1 MKVPLVWLQEFI
13 DLPTTDVGELSYA
26 FDMLGLTVESVE
38 TIQPEWSDVLV
49 GKVLEIAAHPD
60 ADKIRVCQ
68 VDTGSGPT
76 QIICGAWNF
85 EAGAIV
91 PVAPPGALLPG
102 EFEIGRRDIR
112 GIESNGM
119 ICSERELGLGDDHAG
134 ILVLDGDP
142 EIGTPF
148 ADIVELPDLVF
159 DLEITPNRPD
169 AMSMLGVA
177 RDLAAHFGIEHRLPE
192 IRMSTVEGS
201 TKIEVQVDDPIGCRR
216 FTAREITG
224 VTVGPSPFN
233 IRHRLHKIGVRS
245 ISNVVDVT
253 NYVMFELGHPLHA
266 FDADSIAGARL
277 VVRRASV
284 GETLVTLDD
293 EERALTPEDL
303 IIYDDDGPTSMSGTM
318 GGTRSEVGQ
327 TTKRVLMEAASWDPP
342 TIMYMSR
349 RHDLRSEASTRFERG
364 VDPNLADI
372 ANERASVMVA
382 ALAGGEILDGAVD
395 VVGTPTTPAV
405 VDLRLFEVERLLGS
419 GFTVDSVSSILTRL
433 GMGVEGSDPMVV
445 TVPTYRPDV
454 TRPADLIEE
463 VARIHGFDNFEAT
476 LPSGPSGGLTPE
488 QNRQRILQMALTGAG
503 LHQAVNLP
511 FVSFEDLAHLGS
523 RLAESELLTVRN
535 PLREEESKL
544 RPTMLPGLLG
554 AIRYNLSHG
563 AGSVGLFEIGKV
575 FSSAPDEDDP
585 RLPAQPDRVAWAV
598 VGDVGTQTLDGSSIK
613 ADGAVSLALWRRVA
627 RSLGLSDVEIRPSS
641 APGFHPGRTAEI
653 LIGRVPVGHVGEL
666 SPRAGRAFEITDRV
680 AVAELD
686 LELLLSPVSP
696 VQVKIPSV
704 FPFIEFD
711 LSFLVDSSQNVSEL
725 LAAMRSAGADLIES
739 ERVFDEFVSSDLG
752 DKKAVAVRY
761 RLRANDRTLTNDDA
775 GPIRAAMI
783 DAAQSTGAVLRGAG

>member
-1 MKVPLVWLQEFI
+1 VKVPLVWLQEFV

-38 TIQPEWSDVLV
+38 TIRPEWSDVLV

-68 VDTGSGPT
+68 VDSGSGPT

-85 EAGAIV
+85 ETGAIV
-91 PVAPPGALLPG
+91 PVAAPGAVLPG
-102 EFEIGRRDIR
+102 EFEIGRRNIR
-112 GIESNGM
+112 GVESNGM

-159 DLEITPNRPD
+159 DLEITPNRSD
-169 AMSMLGVA
+169 AMSILGVA

-192 IRMSTVEGS
+192 IQMSTVEGS
-201 TKIEVQVDDPIGCRR
+201 TKIDVQVDDPVGCRR

-233 IRHRLHKIGVRS
+233 VRHRLHKIGVRS

-293 EERALTPEDL
+293 EERDLAPEDL

-318 GGTRSEVGQ
+318 GGARSEVGQ
-327 TTKRVLMEAASWDPP
+327 ATKRVLMEAASWDPP

-372 ANERASVMVA
+372 ANQRASVMVA

-395 VVGTPTTPAV
+395 VVGTPTKPAV
-405 VDLRLFEVERLLGS
+405 VDLRLSDVERLLGS
-419 GFTVDSVSSILTRL
+419 GFTVDSVSSILARL
-433 GMGVEGSDPMVV
+433 GMRVEGSDPMVV

-454 TRPADLIEE
+454 TRAADLVEE

-511 FVSFEDLAHLGS
+511 FVSLEDLVHLGS
-523 RLAESELLTVRN
+523 RLGESELLTVKN

-544 RPTMLPGLLG
+544 RPTMLPGLLS

-575 FSSAPDEDDP
+575 FSSAPDEADP

-598 VGDVGTQTLDGSSIK
+598 VGDFGTQTLDGSFIK
-613 ADGAVSLALWRRVA
+613 ADGAVSLAVWRRVA
-627 RSLGLSDVEIRPSS
+627 RSLGLSDVEIRSSS

-653 LIGRVPVGHVGEL
+653 LVGGVPAGHVGEL
-666 SPRAGRAFEITDRV
+666 SPRAGRAFEITGRV

-686 LELLLSPVSP
+686 LALLLSPVSP
-696 VQVKIPSV
+696 VQVQIPSV

-711 LSFLVDSSQNVSEL
+711 LSFLLDSSQIVSEL
-725 LAAMRSAGADLIES
+725 LSAMRSAGRDLIET
-739 ERVFDEFVSSDLG
+739 ERVFDEFVSPDLG
-752 DKKAVAVRY
+752 DKKAVAIRY
-761 RLRANDRTLTNDDA
+761 RLRASDRTLTNDDA
-775 GPIRAAMI
+775 APIRAAMI
-783 DAAQSTGAVLRGAG
+783 DAAERTGAVLRGA

>member
-13 DLPTTDVGELSYA
+13 DLPTTDVAELSYA

-38 TIQPEWSDVLV
+38 MIRPEWSDVLV

-60 ADKIRVCQ
+60 AEKIRVCQ

-91 PVAPPGALLPG
+91 PVAAPGAVLPG
-102 EFEIGRRDIR
+102 EFEIGLRNIR

-134 ILVLDGDP
+134 ILVLDGEP

-192 IRMSTVEGS
+192 IQMSTVQGS
-201 TKIEVQVDDPIGCRR
+201 TKIEVQVDDPVGCRR

-224 VTVGPSPFN
+224 VTVGPSPFK

-318 GGTRSEVGQ
+318 GGARSEVGQ

-372 ANERASVMVA
+372 ANQRASVMVA
-382 ALAGGEILDGAVD
+382 ALTGGEILDGAVD

-405 VDLRLFEVERLLGS
+405 VDLRLFDVERLLGS
-419 GFTVDSVSSILTRL
+419 GFTVDSVSSILTSL
-433 GMGVEGSDPMVV
+433 GMGVEDSDPMVV

-488 QNRQRILQMALTGAG
+488 QNRQRILQMTLTGAG

-511 FVSFEDLAHLGS
+511 FVSMEDLTHLGS
-523 RLAESELLTVRN
+523 RLGESELLTVKN

-653 LIGRVPVGHVGEL
+653 LIGGVPVGHVGEL
-666 SPRAGRAFEITDRV
+666 SPRSGRAFEIIERA

-686 LELLLSPVSP
+686 LALLVSSVSP

-725 LAAMRSAGADLIES
+725 LAAMRSAGADLIET
-739 ERVFDEFVSSDLG
+739 ERVFDEFVSPDLG
-752 DKKAVAVRY
+752 DKKAVAIRY

-783 DAAQSTGAVLRGAG
+783 DAAQKTGAVLRGA

>member
-1 MKVPLVWLQEFI
+1 MLVPLLWLQEFI

-26 FDMLGLTVESVE
+26 LDMLGLTVESVE
-38 TIQPEWSDVLV
+38 TIRPEWSDVLV
-49 GKVLEIAAHPD
+49 GKVLEIAPHPD

-85 EAGAIV
+85 EAGAMV
-91 PVAPPGALLPG
+91 PVAAPGAILSG
-102 EFEIGRRDIR
+102 ELEIGRRDIR
-112 GIESNGM
+112 GVESNGM

-142 EIGTPF
+142 EIGTPLG
-148 ADIVELPDLVF
+148 DHVELPDLVF
-159 DLEITPNRPD
+159 DLDITPNRPD
-169 AMSMLGVA
+169 AMSIVGVA
-177 RDLAAHFGIEHRLPE
+177 RDLAAHFGIEHHVPE
-192 IRMSTVEGS
+192 VQMSTVEGS
-201 TKIEVQVDDPIGCRR
+201 TEIAVRVDDPVGCRR
-216 FTAREITG
+216 FTAREIRG
-224 VTVGPSPFN
+224 VTVGPSPLN

-253 NYVMFELGHPLHA
+253 NYVMFELGHPLHV

-277 VVRRASV
+277 VVKRASE
-284 GETLVTLDD
+284 GETLLTLDD

-303 IIYDDDGPTSMSGTM
+303 IIYDDEGPTSMSGTM
-318 GGTRSEVGQ
+318 GGARSEVSE
-327 TTKRVLMEAASWDPP
+327 TTRRVLMEAASWDPP

-372 ANERASVMVA
+372 ANQRASAMVA
-382 ALAGGEILDGAVD
+382 ALTGGEILDGAVD
-395 VVGTPTTPAV
+395 VIGTPTVPAV
-405 VDLRLFEVERLLGS
+405 VDLRSSDVERLLGP
-419 GFTVDSVSSILTRL
+419 GFTVDSVSAILTRL
-433 GMGVEGSDPMVV
+433 GMQVEGFEPMVV

-488 QNRQRILQMALTGAG
+488 QQRQRILQSALTGAG

-511 FVSFEDLAHLGS
+511 FVGVEDLAHLRS
-523 RLAESELLTVRN
+523 ELAESQLLTVKN
-535 PLREEESKL
+535 PLRDEESKL
-544 RPTMLPGLLG
+544 RPTMLPGLLD

-563 AGSVGLFEIGKV
+563 VGSVGLFEIGKV
-575 FSSAPDEDDP
+575 FFSVPDEDDP

-598 VGDVGTQTLDGSSIK
+598 VGDVGTETLGGAFIK
-613 ADGAVSLALWRRVA
+613 ADGAVSLALWFRLA
-627 RSLGLSDVEIRPSS
+627 KSLGLRDIEIRSSS
-641 APGFHPGRTAEI
+641 APEFHPGRTAEV
-653 LIGRVPVGHVGEL
+653 LLAGVPVGHVGEL
-666 SPRAGRAFEITDRV
+666 SPRTGRAFEIAGRV

-686 LELLLSPVSP
+686 LAPLLRPVSP
-696 VQVKIPSV
+696 VEAKTPSV

-711 LSFLVDSSQNVSEL
+711 LSFLVDPSQNVSEL
-725 LAAMRSAGADLIES
+725 LAAMRGAGGELIET
-739 ERVFDEFVSSDLG
+739 ERVFDEFVSPDLG
-752 DKKAVAVRY
+752 EKKAVAIRY
-761 RLRANDRTLTNDDA
+761 RLRANDRTLTNEDA
-775 GPIRAAMI
+775 GPIRTAMI
-783 DAAQSTGAVLRGAG
+783 EAAQKTGAVLRGA

>member
-13 DLPTTDVGELSYA
+13 DLPTTDVAELSYA

-38 TIQPEWSDVLV
+38 MIRPEWSDVLV

-60 ADKIRVCQ
+60 AEKIRVCQ

-91 PVAPPGALLPG
+91 PVATPGAVLPG
-102 EFEIGRRDIR
+102 EFEIGLRNIR

-134 ILVLDGDP
+134 ILVLDGEP
-142 EIGTPF
+142 KIGTPF

-192 IRMSTVEGS
+192 IQMSTVQGS

-318 GGTRSEVGQ
+318 GGERSEVGQ

-372 ANERASVMVA
+372 ANQRASVMVA
-382 ALAGGEILDGAVD
+382 ALTGGEILDGAVD

-405 VDLRLFEVERLLGS
+405 VDLRLFDVERLLGS
-419 GFTVDSVSSILTRL
+419 GFTVDSVSSILTSL
-433 GMGVEGSDPMVV
+433 GMGVEDSDPMVV

-488 QNRQRILQMALTGAG
+488 QNRQRILQMTLTGAG

-511 FVSFEDLAHLGS
+511 FVSMEDLAHLGS
-523 RLAESELLTVRN
+523 RLGESELLTVKN
-535 PLREEESKL
+535 PLRDEESKL

-563 AGSVGLFEIGKV
+563 AGSVRLFEIGKV

-627 RSLGLSDVEIRPSS
+627 RSLDLSDVEIRPSS

-653 LIGRVPVGHVGEL
+653 LIGGVPVGHVGEL
-666 SPRAGRAFEITDRV
+666 SPRSGRAFEIIERA

-686 LELLLSPVSP
+686 LALLLSSVSP

-725 LAAMRSAGADLIES
+725 LAAMRSAGADLIET
-739 ERVFDEFVSSDLG
+739 ERVFDEFVSPDLG
-752 DKKAVAVRY
+752 DKKAVAIRY

-783 DAAQSTGAVLRGAG
+783 DAAQKTGAVLRGA

>member
-13 DLPTTDVGELSYA
+13 DLPTTDVAELSYA

-38 TIQPEWSDVLV
+38 MIRPEWSDVLV

-60 ADKIRVCQ
+60 AEKIRVCQ

-91 PVAPPGALLPG
+91 PVAAPGAVLPG
-102 EFEIGRRDIR
+102 EFEIGLRNIR

-134 ILVLDGDP
+134 ILVLDGEP
-142 EIGTPF
+142 EIGIPF

-192 IRMSTVEGS
+192 IQMSTVQGS
-201 TKIEVQVDDPIGCRR
+201 TKIEVQVDDPVGCRR

-224 VTVGPSPFN
+224 VTVGPSPFK

-318 GGTRSEVGQ
+318 GGARSEVGQ

-372 ANERASVMVA
+372 ANQRASVMVA
-382 ALAGGEILDGAVD
+382 ALTGGEILDGAVD

-405 VDLRLFEVERLLGS
+405 VDLRLFDVERLLGS
-419 GFTVDSVSSILTRL
+419 GFTVDSVSSILTSL
-433 GMGVEGSDPMVV
+433 GMGVEDSDPMVV

-488 QNRQRILQMALTGAG
+488 QNRQRILQMTLTGAG

-511 FVSFEDLAHLGS
+511 FVSMEDLTHLGS
-523 RLAESELLTVRN
+523 RLGESELLTVKN

-575 FSSAPDEDDP
+575 FSSAPDEHDP

-653 LIGRVPVGHVGEL
+653 LIGGVPVGHVGEL
-666 SPRAGRAFEITDRV
+666 SPRSGRAFEIIERA

-686 LELLLSPVSP
+686 LALLVSSVSP

-725 LAAMRSAGADLIES
+725 LAAMRSAGADLIET
-739 ERVFDEFVSSDLG
+739 ERVFDEFVSPDLG
-752 DKKAVAVRY
+752 DKKAVAIRY

-783 DAAQSTGAVLRGAG
+783 DAAQKTGAVLRGA